1 MRGAL
6 AALARSASVRLPMK
20 IVLVVACV
28 ALLFSPRAHAQQQD
42 TDPWFG
48 HDKALHFAASASI
61 AVVVYAGASFQ
72 TESRPKRAIAATSV
86 SVSAGIAKELWDLS
100 GHGDASWRDLTWDVI
115 GATTGTLV
123 AYVIDWTIS
132 RLRGPTGPVP
142 VR

>member
-1 MRGAL
+1 MRGRWPL
-6 AALARSASVRLPMK
+6 SREARVRLSMRC
-20 IVLVVACV
+20 VLVAACA
-28 ALLFSPRAHAQQQD
+28 ALLFIPRAHAQQQD

-72 TESRPKRAIAATSV
+72 TESRPKRAVAGASV
-86 SVSAGIAKELWDLS
+86 ALGAGIAKELWDLS

-123 AYVIDWTIS
+123 AYVIDWAVS

>member
-1 MRGAL
+1 
-6 AALARSASVRLPMK
+6 VRLP
-20 IVLVVACV
+20 IRSFLVAACA
-28 ALLFSPRAHAQQQD
+28 ALLFIPRAHAQQQD

-48 HDKALHFAASASI
+48 HDKELHFAASASI
-61 AVVVYAGASFQ
+61 AIVVYAGASFQ
-72 TESRPKRAIAATSV
+72 TESRPKRAIAATSIAL
-86 SVSAGIAKELWDLS
+86 SAGIAKELWDLS

-123 AYVIDWTIS
+123 AYVIDWAIS

>member
-6 AALARSASVRLPMK
+6 AAACA
-20 IVLVVACV
+20 VL
-28 ALLFSPRAHAQQQD
+28 LMIPRAHAQQQAP
-42 TDPWFG
+42 DPWFG
-48 HDKALHFAASASI
+48 PDKVLHFEASASI

-72 TESRPKRAIAATSV
+72 TESRPKRAVAAASV
-86 SVSAGIAKELWDLS
+86 ALSAGIAKELWDLS

-123 AYVIDWTIS
+123 AYVIDWAVS
-132 RLRGPTGPVP
+132 RLRGPPGPVP

>member
-6 AALARSASVRLPMK
+6 
-20 IVLVVACV
+20 LVAGV
-28 ALLFSPRAHAQQQD
+28 ALLLVNRAHAQQQD

-48 HDKALHFAASASI
+48 RDKALHFAASASI

-72 TESRPKRAIAATSV
+72 TESRLKRAVAASSV
-86 SVSAGIAKELWDLS
+86 ALSAGIAKELWDLS

-123 AYVIDWTIS
+123 AYVIDWAVS
-132 RLRGPTGPVP
+132 RLRGPTAAVP
-142 VR
+142 AR